1 MKFFPQYINF
11 TLLICVCECMRMR
24 LPLFPP
30 SVIKF
35 VVSCKLARIGL
46 LLLLDGWTRGPQ
58 RQKCAQ
64 FTFMPEFSKI
74 TRIMQEIIGSQKTWG
89 VGPQFMWKQL
99 TCDRP
104 RALLGKSISFPK
116 CCLKLHLKL
125 VN

>member
-1 MKFFPQYINF
+1 MKYLDF

-24 LPLFPP
+24 LPLFSP

-35 VVSCKLARIGL
+35 VVSCKLAGV
-46 LLLLDGWTRGPQ
+46 GGCCWTRGPQ

-104 RALLGKSISFPK
+104 RALLGKSISSPK